1 MERSSLTESGVPHSL
16 SHPLWIAH
24 SHFSMRYG
32 TLSPEKLV
40 ETAVAAGVTTLAL
53 TDINNT
59 SAALTFVRACEAQG
73 IKPVLGIEFRDAEG
87 RLLYIGLAQNN
98 RGWANLCH
106 FLTEHSLDAKPLP
119 EVAPAMEHIF
129 LLYPSEVKPLR
140 MFRDYEFIA
149 MLPGQITTLYAS
161 PLQKRLD
168 KLVAVQSVVFQDEAG
183 YKLHKILRAIDK
195 NTLITRLSPTD
206 VAPADA
212 CFRPQAELEAL
223 YATHPRLLTNA
234 QQIFEQCGIAF
245 ETGLKINK
253 RSYTQSK
260 AGDLALLTKLSEEGC
275 ARRFAPK
282 QQRKAQ
288 ERLKKELKVIEE
300 LDFGAYFLITWD
312 VIRYARQAGYFHVG
326 RGSGA
331 NSIVAYC
338 IGITD
343 VDPLELD
350 LYFERFINPHRVSP
364 PDFDVDFSWDERDD
378 VTDYLFKRY
387 GRHHTALLATYS
399 TFQYN
404 AAVREVGKVFGL
416 PKAEIDKIC
425 DALPQLTHSSG
436 SWEWSSFMRKG

>member
-1 MERSSLTESGVPHSL
+1 MIYLNS
-16 SHPLWIAH
+16 H

-32 TLSPEKLV
+32 TLSPDKLV
-40 ETAVAAGVTTLAL
+40 EAAAAAGVTTLAL

-59 SAALTFVRACEAQG
+59 SAALNFVRACEARS
-73 IKPVLGIEFRDAEG
+73 IKPVLGIEFRDTEG
-87 RLLYIGLAQNN
+87 RLLYIGLARNN
-98 RGWANLCH
+98 QGWANLCH

-129 LLYPSEVKPLR
+129 LLYPREVKPLR

-149 MLPGQITTLYAS
+149 MLPGQVNTLYTS
-161 PLQKRLD
+161 PLQKHLD
-168 KLVAVQSVVFQDEAG
+168 KLVALQPVFFLDEPG

-212 CFRPQAELEAL
+212 HFKTPEAIEAL
-223 YATHPRLLTNA
+223 YATHPKLVSNA
-234 QQIFEQCGIAF
+234 QQIMEACSIKF
-245 ETGLKINK
+245 ETGLQIN
-253 RSYTQSK
+253 RRAYTQSK
-260 AGDLALLTKLSEEGC
+260 AGDIALLTKLSEEGC
-275 ARRFAPK
+275 KRRFAPK
-282 QQRKAQ
+282 QQRRAQ
-288 ERLKKELKVIEE
+288 ERLLKELKVIAE
-300 LDFGAYFLITWD
+300 LDFAAYFLITWD

-338 IGITD
+338 VGITD

-350 LYFERFINPHRVSP
+350 LYFERFINPHRISP

-425 DALPQLTHSSG
+425 DALPKLVPGSG
-436 SWEWSSFMRKG
+436 RWEWG

>member
-1 MERSSLTESGVPHSL
+1 MIYINCHSY
-16 SHPLWIAH
+16 
-24 SHFSMRYG
+24 FSMRYG
-32 TLSPEKLV
+32 TLAPEKLV
-40 ETAVAAGVTTLAL
+40 EAAAAVGVKALAL

-59 SAALTFVRACEAQG
+59 SAALTFVRACEAHG
-73 IKPVLGIEFRDAEG
+73 IKPVVGIEYRSAEG
-87 RLLYIGLAQNN
+87 VLLYIGLARSN

-106 FLTEHSLDAKPLP
+106 FLTEHSLDGKALP
-119 EVAPAMEHIF
+119 EVAPAMEDIF
-129 LLYPSEVKPLR
+129 LLYPREVKPLR
-140 MFRDYEFIA
+140 MFRDYEYIA
-149 MLPGQITTLYAS
+149 MLPGQVNTLYAS
-161 PLQKRLD
+161 PLKQHAQ
-168 KLVAVQSVVFQDEAG
+168 KLVAVRQITFLDDQG

-195 NTLITRLSPTD
+195 NSLITRLNPDD

-212 CFRPQAELEAL
+212 
-223 YATHPRLLTNA
+223 RLLDPEAAVAPFALHTRLLDNA
-234 QQIFEQCGIAF
+234 QQIMDACSISF
-245 ETGLKINK
+245 ETGLQINK
-253 RSYTQSK
+253 RAYTQSK
-260 AGDLALLTKLSEEGC
+260 AGDLDLLTKLSMEGC

-288 ERLKKELKVIEE
+288 ERLKKELKVIAE

-338 IGITD
+338 VGITD

-350 LYFERFINPHRVSP
+350 LYFERFINPYRVSP

-425 DALPQLTHSSG
+425 DALPRLTQGSG
-436 SWEWSSFMRKG
+436 KWEWSSYMRKEGGGG

>member
-1 MERSSLTESGVPHSL
+1 MGEAHAITL
-16 SHPLWIAH
+16 SY

-40 ETAVAAGVTTLAL
+40 QAAATAGIKTLAL

-59 SAALTFVRACEAQG
+59 SAALSFVRACEAHE
-73 IKPVLGIEFRDAEG
+73 IKPILGIDFRNAEG

-98 RGWANLCH
+98 LGWANLCQ
-106 FLTEHSLDAKPLP
+106 FLTDHSLDAKPLP
-119 EVAPAMEHIF
+119 EIMPATEHIV
-129 LLYPSEVKPLR
+129 LVYPSEVKPLR
-140 MFRDYEFIA
+140 MFRDYEYIA
-149 MLPGQITTLYAS
+149 VLAEEVNTLYAW
-161 PLQKRLD
+161 PLRKRQD
-168 KLVAVQSVVFQDEAG
+168 KLVAVQPFVFLDEQG

-195 NTLITRLSPTD
+195 NSLITRLSHED
-206 VAPADA
+206 LAPADA
-212 CFRPQAELEAL
+212 RLRSVSDVVQLF
-223 YATHPRLLTNA
+223 ATHTKLLANA
-234 QQIFEQCGIAF
+234 QRLAGQCGIHF
-245 ETGLKINK
+245 ETGLQIN
-253 RSYTQSK
+253 RRAYTQNK
-260 AGDLALLTKLSEEGC
+260 AGDMSLLTKLSMEGC
-275 ARRFAPK
+275 ARRFTAK

-288 ERLKKELKVIEE
+288 ERLKRELKVIEE
-300 LDFGAYFLITWD
+300 LDFAAYFLITWD

-331 NSIVAYC
+331 NSIVAYA

-350 LYFERFINPHRVSP
+350 LYFERFINPYRVSP

-387 GRHHTALLATYS
+387 GRNHTALLATYS

-425 DALPQLTHSSG
+425 DASAQLTHGSG
-436 SWEWSSFMRKG
+436 KWDWSSYMRKG